1 MSPDPPT
8 ASFDLTAY
16 ALPLAATVFF
26 VALNGFFVA
35 AEFALVKVRASR
47 LDAFADEGR
56 GGARAARQILR
67 NLARYLSACQLGI
80 TLASLILGWLAEPAI
95 AELLL
100 ALLDAAGGEV
110 ARDNPYVHG
119 AALVIALTVIT
130 GLHMIFGEQAPKIWA
145 IHRAEATAMVVAHPL
160 RWFATAFRPLIWVIN
175 ELSNLLLR
183 AAGLSPEAF
192 DEGSHDVAELKN
204 IVVAAAQAGNISRRQ
219 SQLAQNVFG
228 IMDLETRHIFVPRLD
243 VQCLS
248 LQKSVDENIAVV
260 REAGHSRFPLCETD
274 LDSVVGIV
282 HTRDLIRIFSER
294 AGAVPDLR
302 KLSRP
307 VIFVPETQP
316 LSRLIVTMQT
326 TRNHV
331 AVVVD
336 EHGSA
341 VGLAFL
347 EDALEE
353 IVGPLRDEFDED
365 EVKVQKAEDGSVRL
379 AGGLALPKAIEV
391 LGLGD
396 VEPDTGAETIAGL
409 VTARLG
415 RLPQKGDSVSVGS
428 YQATVEKVSRRRIV
442 WLRFTPEGEPKNDRG
457 ERDA

>member
-1 MSPDPPT
+1 MSSPT
-8 ASFDLTAY
+8 GSFDLSAY

-47 LDAFADEGR
+47 LDALAEEGR
-56 GGARAARQILR
+56 RGARTARHMLR
-67 NLARYLSACQLGI
+67 HLARYLSACQLGI
-80 TLASLILGWLAEPAI
+80 TLASLILGWLAEPAV

-100 ALLDAAGGEV
+100 GLLGAAGGEV

-119 AALVIALTVIT
+119 AALVIALTFIT
-130 GLHMIFGEQAPKIWA
+130 GVHMIFGEQAPKIWA
-145 IHRAEATAMVVAHPL
+145 IHRAEATAIVVAHPL
-160 RWFATAFRPLIWVIN
+160 RWFAAAFRPLIWVIN

-183 AAGLSPEAF
+183 AVGISPDAF

-204 IVVAAAQAGNISRRQ
+204 IVVAAAQAGHISRRQ

-228 IMDLETRHIFVPRLD
+228 IMGLETRHILVPRID
-243 VQCLS
+243 VRCLS
-248 LQKSVDENIAVV
+248 LQRSVEENIAVV

-282 HTRDLIRIFSER
+282 HTRDLIRALSVR
-294 AGAVPDLR
+294 AEPMPELS
-302 KLSRP
+302 KLARP
-307 VIFVPETQP
+307 AIFVPETQP
-316 LSRLIVTMQT
+316 LSRLIVAMQT

-331 AVVVD
+331 VVVVD

-365 EVKVQKAEDGSVRL
+365 EVEVQKAEDGSVRL
-379 AGGLALPKAIEV
+379 AGGLALPKAIDI

-396 VEPDTGAETIAGL
+396 VEADSGAETIAGL

-415 RLPQKGDSVSVGS
+415 RLPQKGDSVSVGPYVAS
-428 YQATVEKVSRRRIV
+428 VEKVSRRRII
-442 WLRFTPEGEPKNDRG
+442 WLRFTPAGEPTNG
-457 ERDA
+457 RDA